1 MSCLRLW
8 LNAPTLDAGDHSYW
22 APETALVA
30 ISKDKS
36 TSKPTQKTSKETD
49 GKGGKE
55 NVDSLCCVSAS
66 CHGECADDDKGKD
79 RGEAGKADTTPT
91 KRKKNKRK
99 GKASE
104 PEKVLQDDDAKFYG
118 FNAECCGVDGTRC
131 LNSTC
136 DCSPERIK
144 RMEALGEAM
153 GEEVVRIMMEEASIK
168 KGQGKKGKK
177 GAGKGKVDGDIK
189 KDVKSSCTSGVKS
202 GSGDD
207 PNKVI
212 VFSGKNQDSSDKV
225 TMFSETKQPVHPSG
239 TTVTSTTA
247 RSDSSERLTI
257 FSGKKRPVQPS
268 AKTTQS
274 GSSEKLTMFS
284 GKKPPVQPSGT
295 EAQSDRSRGTGAKLV
310 ESATGNKAVDGDNST
325 NDDLK
330 TKGILRRCAQ
340 CKLVEVERK
349 TFKKCQR

>member
-8 LNAPTLDAGDHSYW
+8 LNAPTLEAGDHSYW

-30 ISKDKS
+30 ISKDKP

-66 CHGECADDDKGKD
+66 CHGECDDKGKD
-79 RGEAGKADTTPT
+79 RGEVGKVDTTPT

-104 PEKVLQDDDAKFYG
+104 KEKVQQDDDAKFFG
-118 FNAECCGVDGTRC
+118 FDAECCGVDGARC

-168 KGQGKKGKK
+168 KGQQGKK
-177 GAGKGKVDGDIK
+177 GAAKGKVDDDVK
-189 KDVKSSCTSGVKS
+189 KDVKSSLTSGVKS

-207 PNKVI
+207 PNNVI

-225 TMFSETKQPVHPSG
+225 TMFSEMKQSVQPSG
-239 TTVTSTTA
+239 ITA
-247 RSDSSERLTI
+247 QSDGSERLTM

-268 AKTTQS
+268 ATTTQS

-310 ESATGNKAVDGDNST
+310 ESAIGNKAVDGDNST

-340 CKLVEVERK
+340 CKFVEVERK